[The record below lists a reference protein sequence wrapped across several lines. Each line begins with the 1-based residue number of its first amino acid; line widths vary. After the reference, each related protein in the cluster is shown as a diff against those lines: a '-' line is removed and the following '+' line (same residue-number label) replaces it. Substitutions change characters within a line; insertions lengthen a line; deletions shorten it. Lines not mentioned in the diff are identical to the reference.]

1 MALSSL
7 LSSCVPETFTAPTV
21 FGSEILSI
29 DAVPVLNYSMA
40 IPIEG
45 LRFVHPSVDVVGI
58 SFCNVSVTYTHP
70 NTDTRIVVETWLPPQ
85 SAWNERYYAV
95 GGGGYAAGRFDLS
108 YSNMAGAAQEGYAV
122 SSTDAGVATDGFSG
136 DSWVLRSDGNL
147 DLYRMRDF
155 GGAALNDQVRCPR
168 TRVRILC

>member
-1 MALSSL
+1 MALSL
-7 LSSCVPETFTAPTV
+7 LSSCVPETFTAPAV

-29 DAVPVLNYSMA
+29 DAVPVLNYSQAM
-40 IPIEG
+40 PEG

-95 GGGGYAAGRFDLS
+95 GGGGVAAGRLDLS
-108 YSNMAGAAQEGYAV
+108 YLNMAGAAQEGYAV
-122 SSTDAGVATDGFSG
+122 SSTDAGVGTDALAG
-136 DSWVLRSDGNL
+136 DSWVLRSDGNI
-147 DLYRMRDF
+147 DLYKMRDF
-155 GGAALNDQVRCPR
+155 GGAALNDQV
-168 TRVRILC
+168 